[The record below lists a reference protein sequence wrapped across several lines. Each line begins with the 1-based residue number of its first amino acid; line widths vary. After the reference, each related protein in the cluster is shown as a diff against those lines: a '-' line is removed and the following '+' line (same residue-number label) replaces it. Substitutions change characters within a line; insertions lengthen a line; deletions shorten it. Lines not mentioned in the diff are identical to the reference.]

1 MIDFDM
7 ALAKTKDI
15 EVRDVTFAIG
25 GKTYLWNEKNILVD
39 LKMQQMY
46 SKIAEQFGE
55 EKDWPIDIKWN
66 YFKDIFYLKY
76 GKAEVDSWWSLPG
89 FDDHYFFGMVIA
101 IMNDAT
107 QAQIEFMEKMK
118 ELPLAESPAEPKKRT
133 RKTQ

>member
-1 MIDFDM
+1 MIDFDI

-15 EVRDVTFAIG
+15 EVRDVTFTIG

-46 SKIAEQFGE
+46 SKIVEQFGE
-55 EKDWPIDIKWN
+55 EKDWPVDVKWN

-76 GKAEVDSWWSLPG
+76 GKEEVDSWWNLPG

-101 IMNDAT
+101 IMDDAT

-118 ELPLAESPAEPKKRT
+118 ELPLAESPAEPKKST